1 MNLYIV
7 KYCANECDDL
17 GYDSPYPIYYSLN
30 ENKARNFFE
39 MKRVEAI
46 DNFNEFINKH
56 PQYQNNEDYCI
67 EKNST
72 NELEYNMGKWFY
84 RYEFCEDEMETD
96 LRWKNNSVYIS

>member
-1 MNLYIV
+1 MKLYIV

-17 GYDSPYPIYYSLN
+17 GYESPYPIFYSLN

-46 DNFNEFINKH
+46 DNFNNYISKH
-56 PQYQNNEDYCI
+56 PELQNNEDYCI

-72 NELEYNMGKWFY
+72 DELEYNMGKWFY
-84 RYEFCEDEMETD
+84 HYVFDEVELDKD
-96 LRWKNNSVYIS
+96 LRYKN

>member
-30 ENKARNFFE
+30 ENRARNFFE

-46 DNFNEFINKH
+46 DHFNEFINKH

-84 RYEFCEDEMETD
+84 RYEFCEDEMDTD
-96 LRWKNNSVYIS
+96 LRWKNYSAYIE

>member
-1 MNLYIV
+1 MKLYRV

-17 GYDSPYPIYYSLN
+17 VYESPYPIFYSLN

-46 DNFNEFINKH
+46 DNFNNYISKH
-56 PQYQNNEDYCI
+56 PELQNNEDYCI

-84 RYEFCEDEMETD
+84 KYMFCEDEMDVD
-96 LRWKNNSVYIS
+96 LRYHIY

>member
-1 MNLYIV
+1 MKLYRV

-17 GYDSPYPIYYSLN
+17 GYESPYPIYYSLN

-39 MKRVEAI
+39 MKRVEEI
-46 DNFNEFINKH
+46 DNFNNYMSKH
-56 PQYQNNEDYCI
+56 PELQNNEDYCI

-84 RYEFCEDEMETD
+84 QYVFDEVEIEKD
-96 LRWKNNSVYIS
+96 LRYNN